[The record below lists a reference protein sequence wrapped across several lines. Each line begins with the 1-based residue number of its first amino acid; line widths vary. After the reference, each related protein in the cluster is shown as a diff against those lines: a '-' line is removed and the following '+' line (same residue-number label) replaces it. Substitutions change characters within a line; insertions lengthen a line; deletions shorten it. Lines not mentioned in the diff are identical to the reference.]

1 MTLGS
6 KSSKILM
13 VVGLLFFAALT
24 GCKPFSEDDDGQL
37 KWGVHRLAR
46 NANIL
51 NMLPNQSVEVCA
63 DRQDWVAASHEA
75 IQKWATAIDR
85 WGHMKVVNCGQA
97 ADLTIRVSPGDMTG
111 LNYFTA
117 RPGRILIKSGAS
129 GNFLRAISL
138 HEFGHSFGLCDQYK
152 DAGSA
157 GCSDAKSARQENSE
171 VMGAT
176 NASKLN
182 LTMGDIEGVRKAAS
196 DMSVRAN
203 QAWQNYLLN
212 AKQKS
217 QSGSAANAQP
227 APQQQNSA
235 LNRKVYASLVT
246 GGAPDRPKLA
256 VSVVEG
262 ASVAVCKMQ
271 FGQKSCTVSSSSSI
285 PMQKVKSANGR
296 DFYVSNADVGGITAG
311 LGLALIA
318 TVKDM
323 QGSATEKFSIKK
335 K

>member
-1 MTLGS
+1 MGLN
-6 KSSKILM
+6 SSKILM
-13 VVGLLFFAALT
+13 VVGLMFLGAIT

-37 KWGVHRLAR
+37 KWGVHRMAR

-51 NMLPNQSVEVCA
+51 NMLPNQSIEVCA
-63 DRQDWVAASHEA
+63 DRQDWVAAGQES

-85 WGHMKVVNCGQA
+85 WAHMKVVNCGQA
-97 ADLTIRVSPGDMTG
+97 ADLTIRVSPGEMTG

-117 RPGRILIKSGAS
+117 RPGRIQIKSGAS

-203 QAWQNYLLN
+203 QAWQNYLTN
-212 AKQKS
+212 AKQKP

-227 APQQQNSA
+227 TPQQQNGV

-256 VSVVEG
+256 VSVIQG
-262 ASVAVCKMQ
+262 ASVSVCKMQ
-271 FGQKSCTVSSSSSI
+271 FGQTSCAGTSASVI
-285 PMQKVKSANGR
+285 AMQKIKSANGR
-296 DFYVSNADVGGITAG
+296 DFYVSSSDISGVSS
-311 LGLALIA
+311 LGLAFIA
-318 TVKDM
+318 TVKET
-323 QGSATEKFSIKK
+323 QGTVTEKFSMKK

>member
-1 MTLGS
+1 MGS
-6 KSSKILM
+6 KNPKILM
-13 VVGLLFFAALT
+13 VLGLAFAAALM
-24 GCKPFSEDDDGQL
+24 GCKPFSDDEDGQL
-37 KWGVHRLAR
+37 KWGVHSMAR

-63 DRQDWVAASHEA
+63 DRQDWVAAGQEA

-85 WGHMKVVNCGQA
+85 WGHIKVVNCGQSG
-97 ADLTIRVSPGDMTG
+97 DLTIRMSPGDMTG

-117 RPGRILIKSGAS
+117 RPGKILITGSAS
-129 GNFLRAISL
+129 GNFLKAIAL
-138 HEFGHSFGLCDQYK
+138 HEYGHSFGLCDQYK

-182 LTMGDIEGVRKAAS
+182 LTMGDIEGVRKAAA

-203 QAWQNYLLN
+203 QAWKNYLLN
-212 AKQKS
+212 AKQNPKSGQGTNS
-217 QSGSAANAQP
+217 QSL
-227 APQQQNSA
+227 PQQQGGS
-235 LNRKVYASLVT
+235 LSRKVYASLVT
-246 GGAPDRPKLA
+246 GSAPDRPKLA
-256 VSVVEG
+256 VSVVQG
-262 ASVAVCKMQ
+262 ATVAVCKMQ
-271 FGQKSCTVSSSSSI
+271 FGQTSCSATNTSSI
-285 PMQKVKSANGR
+285 AMQKVKSANGR
-296 DFYVSNADVGGITAG
+296 DFYVSNSEVSGIAAG
-311 LGLALIA
+311 FGLALIA
-318 TVKDM
+318 TVKDT